1 MDALRRYVFPLLWLL
16 IFAVIALAL
25 AKLAFFPS
33 GATAAEEDTTT
44 PSAEFDQFALVG
56 AEAGDIASELALEA
70 VVQPDPGT
78 ELLATETGEIT
89 KVWVADGDEVREGD
103 RILQVRIPEEP
114 EFSAAPEVKRGAA
127 PDTAEPGAAAL
138 GAEGED
144 PAPEAPVAPAP
155 APAPAPG
162 PGPAPEQEY
171 RYVDLRAT
179 ADGTIRDLAV
189 IEWQSLSVG
198 ERVATLSPGTYSI
211 VAELAPEQQLSLLD
225 VDIAATAQLPSAA
238 DPITCRAP
246 DITEDTELDEDA
258 GSGAQPPS
266 AEEAWVGEPHGM
278 EETGGVSAAQLRCPV
293 PESARVVPGLSVQV
307 TVALGSATDVLTV
320 PTTAVEGEGEVG
332 TVYALEESTGEP
344 APLEVTLGLRGDG
357 VVEIVDGLEEGQQ
370 ILQFVPG
377 VDDPEA
383 GMGGEVW

>member
-1 MDALRRYVFPLLWLL
+1 MDALRRYVFPVFWIL

-33 GATAAEEDTTT
+33 DATAAEEDTVS
-44 PSAEFDQFALVG
+44 PGAEFDQFALVG
-56 AEAGDIASELALEA
+56 AETGDIASQLALEA

-78 ELLATETGEIT
+78 ELRATETGEIN

-114 EFSAAPEVKRGAA
+114 EFSAAPEFEMGAA
-127 PDTAEPGAAAL
+127 PGTPEHGTAAPGAAEPGS
-138 GAEGED
+138 EGEEL
-144 PAPEAPVAPAP
+144 APETPEAPAAPVAPA
-155 APAPAPG
+155 A
-162 PGPAPEQEY
+162 EQEY

-198 ERVATLSPGTYSI
+198 ETVATLSPGTYSI
-211 VAELAPEQQLSLLD
+211 VAELTPEQQLSLLD
-225 VDIAATAQLPSAA
+225 IDIAATAQLPTAA
-238 DPITCRAP
+238 DPITCQAP

-258 GSGAQPPS
+258 GSGAEPAAP
-266 AEEAWVGEPHGM
+266 EEPWVGEPYGM

-293 PESARVVPGLSVQV
+293 PGDVRIVPGLSVEV
-307 TVALGSATDVLTV
+307 TVDLGSATDVLTV

-332 TVYALEESTGEP
+332 TVYTLDETTGQP

-357 VVEIVDGLEEGQQ
+357 VVEIIDGLEEGQQ

-377 VDDPEA
+377 VDNPEA
-383 GMGGEVW
+383 GMGVEVW

>member
-1 MDALRRYVFPLLWLL
+1 MDALRRYVFPVFWIL

-33 GATAAEEDTTT
+33 DATAAEEDTVS
-44 PSAEFDQFALVG
+44 PGAEFDQFALVG
-56 AEAGDIASELALEA
+56 AESGDIASQLALEA

-78 ELLATETGEIT
+78 ELRATETGEIN

-114 EFSAAPEVKRGAA
+114 ELSAAPELETG
-127 PDTAEPGAAAL
+127 TGPGTTGPA
-138 GAEGED
+138 AEGEEQ
-144 PAPEAPVAPAP
+144 AFEAPVEPAP
-155 APAPAPG
+155 APSV
-162 PGPAPEQEY
+162 EQQY

-198 ERVATLSPGTYSI
+198 ETVATLSPGTYSI
-211 VAELAPEQQLSLLD
+211 VAELTPEQQLSLLD
-225 VDIAATAQLPSAA
+225 IDIAATAQLPTAA
-238 DPITCRAP
+238 DPIACQAP
-246 DITEDTELDEDA
+246 DITEDTELDENA
-258 GSGAQPPS
+258 GSGAEPAAP
-266 AEEAWVGEPHGM
+266 EEPWVGEPYGM

-293 PESARVVPGLSVQV
+293 PESARIVPGLSVEV
-307 TVALGSATDVLTV
+307 TVDLGSATDVLTV

-332 TVYALEESTGEP
+332 TVYTLDETTGQP

-357 VVEIVDGLEEGQQ
+357 VVEIIDGLEEGQQ

-377 VDDPEA
+377 VDNPEA
-383 GMGGEVW
+383 GMGVEVW